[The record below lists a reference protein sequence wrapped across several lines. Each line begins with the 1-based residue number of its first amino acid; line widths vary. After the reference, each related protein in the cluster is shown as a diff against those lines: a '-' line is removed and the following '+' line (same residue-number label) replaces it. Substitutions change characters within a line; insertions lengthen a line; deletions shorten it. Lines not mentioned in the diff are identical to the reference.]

1 MRELKG
7 KTVKVKFK
15 SLPMTFSGET
25 LEIEDTWENVYGKS
39 WKQVYGNPA
48 VLMYGMRVSLSAL
61 PVDDNVYYGKDENG
75 LGHLIHESEIGE
87 IVK

>member
-15 SLPMTFSGET
+15 CLPMTFSGET
-25 LEIEDTWENVYGKS
+25 LKIEDTWANVYGKP

-48 VLMYGMRVSLSAL
+48 VLMYGMRVSMGGL
-61 PVDDNVYYGKDENG
+61 PTDDNVYYGKDAGG
-75 LGHLIHESEIGE
+75 LGHLIHESEIGDV
-87 IVK
+87 VK